1 MSNWKTEAEI
11 RAEKA
16 KNQAPPKMDGVRKQ
30 ELDAILQRLGS
41 VTAVFQMR
49 AEALPVKTF
58 GRIRELMDIYIAG
71 GIRANNEGQDFVHE
85 GIKLSDE
92 ETRDLHKI
100 MREVFNIDMAGG
112 ESPKNEPAKK

>member
-1 MSNWKTEAEI
+1 MSNWKTEAEV

-16 KNQAPPKMDGVRKQ
+16 KNAPPPKMDAVRKQ
-30 ELDAILQRLGS
+30 ELDAVLQRIGS

-85 GIKLSDE
+85 GIKLSEE
-92 ETRDLHKI
+92 ETRDLHRL
-100 MREVFNIDMAGG
+100 MRDIFNIDMAV
-112 ESPKNEPAKK
+112 EEPPVKK